1 MTTAPTRLE
10 ADVAIVGA
18 GPVGLTLAMDLAQRG
33 CKVAM
38 LETRRRGEPPNVKC
52 NHVAARTMEQ
62 FRRLGVGD
70 DVRNAGLPPDYPND
84 VVFRTAVTGT
94 ELSRIHIPGRATR
107 YTDTSGP
114 DGGWPTPEPPHRIN
128 QIYLEPI
135 LFAHAEAKAGV
146 TIRNRCEATGFVQDE
161 RGVTISARDLDGGA
175 EATVR
180 ARYLVGCDGGRSSLP
195 C

>member
-33 CKVAM
+33 CSVAM

-70 DVRNAGLPPDYPND
+70 DVRNAGGNYVDEAL
-84 VVFRTAVTGT
+84 VVDGNLIT
-94 ELSRIHIPGRATR
+94 SRIPGDLPVFNDA
-107 YTDTSGP
+107 
-114 DGGWPTPEPPHRIN
+114 
-128 QIYLEPI
+128 LV
-135 LFAHAEAKAGV
+135 KAL
-146 TIRNRCEATGFVQDE
+146 AD
-161 RGVTISARDLDGGA
+161 
-175 EATVR
+175 
-180 ARYLVGCDGGRSSLP
+180 
-195 C
+195 